1 MWICSQCIHSGSWQ
15 LQFTGFDNYP
25 YAVESS
31 PNLVQWSSVSTNYPT
46 NGVFSI
52 PLTPTNN
59 QFFRSRLLP

>member
-15 LQFTGFDNYP
+15 LQFTGFDNHP

-31 PNLVQWSSVSTNYPT
+31 PNLVQWSSFSTNYPT